1 MKNKEDLKG
10 LTLDVLNE
18 RLAESMTE
26 YDNLHIQQATHQLSN
41 PIRLRDVRRQ
51 IARIKTFIHQH
62 GQNAVTDKSA
72 NA

>member
-1 MKNKEDLKG
+1 MKNREDLKG
-10 LTLDVLNE
+10 LTLDELNE
-18 RLAESMTE
+18 RLVESMGE

-51 IARIKTFIHQH
+51 IARIKTFINQQE
-62 GQNAVTDKSA
+62 QNAVTDKSA

>member
-10 LTLDVLNE
+10 LTLDELNE
-18 RLAESMTE
+18 RLVESMDE

-62 GQNAVTDKSA
+62 EQSAVTDKSA

>member
-1 MKNKEDLKG
+1 MKNREDLKG
-10 LTLDVLNE
+10 LTLDELNE
-18 RLAESMTE
+18 RLVESVDE

-41 PIRLRDVRRQ
+41 PIRLRDLRRQ

-62 GQNAVTDKSA
+62 ELNAVTDKSA